1 MNQEKISDSSKKRL
15 LFFAAMLFIGAVL
28 LIVYSVL
35 TGNTNQKF
43 TDVVIEYTAMDGS
56 NKSAERSLFYL
67 FSIIGALVYAFVF
80 TICKWGQK
88 DLTDV
93 VPKPSAYVLIALAVS
108 FGANLILYKTVH
120 YIVLMAIAL
129 SIVLL
134 LFNNDKVLAGV
145 AFYFLAIYGLC
156 GLYRIYVFV
165 GGSHSAGVNKL
176 AAVAFAI
183 SVVGVLLQKK
193 FPSVYIKSIMV
204 VQLIIPFTLL
214 VFLMNSYLYNGDMIN
229 IHVPNR
235 VAIFIWIVLVAF
247 VVLAALKL
255 KNNWKSEATLNDVLS
270 FGTVVSIMSFNRFSG
285 SGAIEGLS
293 LHHSFENVIG
303 YSQIFQLGQKA
314 FEDYIPVSGMYS
326 ILQGFFLAFFG
337 RDKATNYYLTANLMY
352 LCIIF
357 VVAFFLMKQL
367 KAEWVLFIALVF
379 KVTDYNRITL
389 IVPMVLLLL
398 WPKLIENKN
407 LWLKAWFLSSFI
419 HGLYYPVFGAAVCIG
434 FMPLGIYQIYTYAKS
449 GKLKDDVK
457 HISFWIWWIVCFV
470 PVVLGLR
477 LLLGTLKHILAMGS
491 QTIYADGITRFGQ
504 AVPDFFLTYV
514 PSETFRIIV
523 YYLASYLVLISIIW
537 IAVAI
542 FMRLISV
549 GYIEGALV
557 GISIAIMLLISFSYT
572 VVRLDFNDLYSRS
585 DGMIR
590 AAFVVIVVIVAR
602 YLKDVNRNVL
612 WIFTFVMLI
621 TSVASQEAVFDLSG
635 ASKLE
640 SCYTVP
646 EGYVYMQDD
655 GQTRMGEGFI
665 DEENYVY
672 VNHINAYMNTLDRDA
687 GYLGLVDSFGLHY
700 LCNIKGDSVMEIF
713 NTIRGYDATV
723 ETVDY
728 IRRNKTIV
736 GLNMNPDSNYYLFHW
751 LLTSGDYIWNN
762 DLRLFIPN
770 DGSVTRE
777 QILEAN
783 KTIDLSLE
791 SADVGRVAGSFG
803 TSMDSLEPIFT
814 ELNNTNSIV
823 ANGKSTDII
832 FEEAFDG
839 NQADYMYIEFAD
851 MDINYSYMQFIY
863 NGEILRDDVTSPLTK
878 ALMKKEYNP
887 GMNVTVTWSDEA
899 GAEHSMACSMDEGK
913 LLVPLGAGR
922 GWLLNEHSNVRITV
936 AQDGENINV
945 PDITSIRLLK
955 LREVQ

>member
-108 FGANLILYKTVH
+108 FGVNLILYKTVH
-120 YIVLMAIAL
+120 YIVLMAIVL

-134 LFNNDKVLAGV
+134 LFNDDKVLAGV

-156 GLYRIYVFV
+156 GLYRIYVFA

-176 AAVAFAI
+176 AALAFAI

-214 VFLMNSYLYNGDMIN
+214 VFLMNSYLYNGDIVN

-235 VAIFIWIVLVAF
+235 VAILIWLVLVAF

-255 KNNWKSEATLNDVLS
+255 KNNWKTEATLNDVLS

-285 SGAIEGLS
+285 NGAIEVLS
-293 LHHSFENVIG
+293 LHHSYENVIG

-389 IVPMVLLLL
+389 IVPMVLMLL

-434 FMPLGIYQIYTYAKS
+434 FIPLGVYQIYTYAKS
-449 GKLKDDVK
+449 GKLKEDVK
-457 HISFWIWWIVCFV
+457 KVSFWGWWVLCFV
-470 PVVLGLR
+470 PVVLGMK

-504 AVPDFFLTYV
+504 AVPDFFLSYL
-514 PSETFRIIV
+514 PWESARIII

-537 IAVAI
+537 IAVA
-542 FMRLISV
+542 FFLKLRSDGNV
-549 GYIEGALV
+549 EGAFV
-557 GISIAIMLLISFSYT
+557 GLSIAIMLLISFSYT
-572 VVRLDFNDLYSRS
+572 VVRLDLDDLYSRS

-590 AAFVVIVVIVAR
+590 AAFVILVIIVAR
-602 YLKDVNRNVL
+602 YLKDTNRNVL
-612 WIFTFVMLI
+612 WVFAFAMVI
-621 TSVASQEAVFDLSG
+621 TSSASQEAYFDLG
-635 ASKLE
+635 IKSKLDAN
-640 SCYTVP
+640 YVVP
-646 EGYVYMQDD
+646 ENYVYVRDD
-655 GQTRMGEGFI
+655 GQTRMGECFI
-665 DEENYVY
+665 DQDMYTY
-672 VNHINAYMNTLDRDA
+672 ITHINNYANTLDRDA

-713 NTIRGYDATV
+713 NTIKGYDATV

-751 LLTSGDYIWNN
+751 LLTSGDYVWNN

-770 DGSVTRE
+770 DGSVSKE
-777 QILEAN
+777 SILEAN

-791 SADVGRVAGSFG
+791 SDDLGRVAGSFG
-803 TSMDSLEPIFT
+803 TSMESLEPIFT
-814 ELNNTNSIV
+814 ELNASSEMVNNDTSVDVNFDQPV
-823 ANGKSTDII
+823 NGD
-832 FEEAFDG
+832 D
-839 NQADYMYIEFAD
+839 ADFMYVEFAD
-851 MDINYSYMQFIY
+851 MDKNFGYMQFVY
-863 NGEILRDDVTSPLTK
+863 NGEKERTDKLSSLEK
-878 ALMKKEYNP
+878 ALIKKDYNP
-887 GMNVTVTWSDEA
+887 GMKVTVTWTDEA
-899 GAEHSMACSMDEGK
+899 GAEHSMACNMDEGK
-913 LLVPLGAGR
+913 LLIPLGAGR

-936 AQDGENINV
+936 AQDEDNINM